1 MQLVIILKTPADKW
15 KDTVIKYR
23 KQCQKILDLSKSVRY
38 AGIVNAYGRTL
49 TGMIKPNLKPLLQ
62 SEDFKN
68 ELFVISTL
76 ISLRRNSV
84 DAIGKLEHVV
94 LQHQKITILILHKN
108 DITYYVSIDRK
119 EKGLEKII
127 SSIKKTI

>member
-1 MQLVIILKTPADKW
+1 MVKTPAEKW
-15 KDTVIKYR
+15 KDAVVKYR
-23 KQCQKILDLSKSVRY
+23 KQCQKILEISNSIRY
-38 AGIVNAYGRTL
+38 AGIVNTYGRTL

-84 DAIGKLEHVV
+84 STIGKLEHVI
-94 LQHQKITILILHKN
+94 LQHQKITILILQKN
-108 DITYYVSIDRK
+108 NTTFYVSIDRK
-119 EKGLEKII
+119 EKDLEKII
-127 SSIKKTI
+127 SLIKKTI